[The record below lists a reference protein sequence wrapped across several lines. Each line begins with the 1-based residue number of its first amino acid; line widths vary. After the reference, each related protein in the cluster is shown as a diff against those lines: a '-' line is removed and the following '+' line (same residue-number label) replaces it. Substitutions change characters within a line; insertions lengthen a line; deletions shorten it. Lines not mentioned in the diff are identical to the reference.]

1 MTEATAEGKVD
12 GRPILEAL
20 AQCLSFRSGRLTQ
33 LATEG
38 LMEWGAKIE
47 PDLLE
52 LMDAPGIRPQHRA
65 NLEHALGRIKSGE
78 QPSYEEDPIT
88 EALILAMRDQSA
100 SLREKASDALAI
112 FPPFV
117 VPRLVAEAIRF
128 PKKPETCCP
137 LLAVISRIGR
147 TPCPMSYMEL
157 FSLASSAGP
166 VVAFLARKLVFG
178 GLKVEVPEGKGTQDS
193 EASLEQPT
201 DALKGEDPEIDT
213 GQEAADVEPFP
224 DERVAAEV

>member
-1 MTEATAEGKVD
+1 MTEATAERKVD

-20 AQCLSFRSGRLTQ
+20 SQCLSFRSGRLTQ

-65 NLEHALGRIKSGE
+65 NLEHALSRIKSGE

-88 EALILAMRDQSA
+88 EALILAMRHRNA
-100 SLREKASDALAI
+100 SLREKASEAMALL
-112 FPPFV
+112 PPFV
-117 VPRLVAEAIRF
+117 VPRLVAEALRYR
-128 PKKPETCCP
+128 KKPTTCCP
-137 LLAVISRIGR
+137 LLVVISRIGR

-178 GLKVEVPEGKGTQDS
+178 GLKVEVPEAKGTQDP

-201 DALKGEDPEIDT
+201 DALKGEDPAIDT

>member
-38 LMEWGAKIE
+38 LMQWGTKIV
-47 PDLLE
+47 PGLLE
-52 LMDAPGIRPQHRA
+52 LTEAPGIRPQHRA

-78 QPSYEEDPIT
+78 QPSYEKDPIT
-88 EALILAMRDQSA
+88 EALILAMRHQSA
-100 SLREKASDALAI
+100 SLREKASDALAL
-112 FPPFV
+112 FPPFMV
-117 VPRLVAEAIRF
+117 SRLVDEAIRF

-137 LLAVISRIGR
+137 LLAVIGRIGR
-147 TPCPMSYMEL
+147 IPSLGSYKSL
-157 FSLASSAGP
+157 FPLVSSSDPAVACEAYKL
-166 VVAFLARKLVFG
+166 VVA
-178 GLKVEVPEGKGTQDS
+178 GLKVEVPEAKGTQDP

-201 DALKGEDPEIDT
+201 DALKGENPAIDT
-213 GQEAADVEPFP
+213 SQEVADVEPFP
-224 DERVAAEV
+224 DELVAAEV

>member
-1 MTEATAEGKVD
+1 MTEATAERKVD

-20 AQCLSFRSGRLTQ
+20 SQCLSFRSGRLTQ

-65 NLEHALGRIKSGE
+65 NLEHALSRIKSGE
-78 QPSYEEDPIT
+78 QPSYEKDPIT

-117 VPRLVAEAIRF
+117 VPRLVDEAIRF

-137 LLAVISRIGR
+137 LLAVIGRIGR
-147 TPCPMSYMEL
+147 IP
-157 FSLASSAGP
+157 SLASYKSLFPLVSSSDPAVACKTYKL
-166 VVAFLARKLVFG
+166 VVA
-178 GLKVEVPEGKGTQDS
+178 GLRVDLPKTMATQDH
-193 EASLEQPT
+193 EASSEPPSAQLRVENPR
-201 DALKGEDPEIDT
+201 GELV
-213 GQEAADVEPFP
+213 QNV
-224 DERVAAEV
+224 